1 MHITGPIMS
10 ALVDCYGCR
19 RMTIVGGII
28 SALGFILSYFAK
40 SLIVMYVTFGIIAG
54 TGLGLI
60 FVTSVVS
67 VTYWFDER
75 RSLAVGLASCGVGMG
90 TFFFA
95 PITLF
100 SISEYGWRGTVLL
113 LSGSFLN
120 MCCCGA
126 AMRDPGWLKEK
137 NQK

>member
-1 MHITGPIMS
+1 MS
-10 ALVDCYGCR
+10 ALVDAYGCR
-19 RMTIVGGII
+19 WMTIAGGIV
-28 SALGFILSYFAK
+28 SAIGFILSYYSK
-40 SLIVMYVTFGIIAG
+40 SIVTMYITFGIISG
-54 TGLGLI
+54 TGLGVI

-75 RSLAVGLASCGVGMG
+75 RTLAVGLASCGVGMG
-90 TFFFA
+90 TFVFA
-95 PITLF
+95 PITLY

-126 AMRDPGWLKEK
+126 AMRDPEWLKDK
-137 NQK
+137 DDKSDRI